1 MDIEKEYFVGASIWA
16 PILLGQFQN
25 KSEFETEHGKTY
37 PFASKVESSIPTL
50 RGTCIISM
58 KKLFSKFF
66 SKILINSVMR

>member
-50 RGTCIISM
+50 RGTCT
-58 KKLFSKFF
+58 
-66 SKILINSVMR
+66 